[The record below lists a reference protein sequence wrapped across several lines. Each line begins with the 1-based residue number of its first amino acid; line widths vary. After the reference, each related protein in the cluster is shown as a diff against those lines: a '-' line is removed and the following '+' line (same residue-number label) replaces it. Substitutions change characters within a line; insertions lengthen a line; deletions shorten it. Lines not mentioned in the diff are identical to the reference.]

1 MRFDSVLKVLGTAC
15 MLVGFGTGC
24 ATNVYPGGPSVGAS
38 IFANVTAPA
47 QMLTVATD
55 ANAKPVKVGRATSSA
70 VFGIVAAGDGGLNA
84 AMKDGGITRV
94 HHVDH
99 NIKLFAYGIYVSDTV
114 IVHGE

>member
-1 MRFDSVLKVLGTAC
+1 MRCDSVLKVLGTAC
-15 MLVGFGTGC
+15 VLVGLGTGC
-24 ATNVYPGGPSVGAS
+24 ATNVYPGGPSVSAS
-38 IFANVTAPA
+38 IYADVTTPA

-55 ANAKPVKVGRATSSA
+55 ANAKPVKVGSASSVA
-70 VFGIVAAGDGGLNA
+70 VLGLFAGGDGGLSA

-99 NIKLFAYGIYVSDTV
+99 NITLFLYGVYVSDTV